1 MNTITFVSLYPR
13 REKNDDV
20 VFSCLQPRFLPTKI
34 KKTKIIQ
41 AFFTILSKI
50 TLTDEK
56 NGLEKLPERS
66 VKKGMKISY

>member
-1 MNTITFVSLYPR
+1 L
-13 REKNDDV
+13 
-20 VFSCLQPRFLPTKI
+20 FSTPFFTYEN
-34 KKTKIIQ
+34 KKTKIIM

-66 VKKGMKISY
+66 VKKGMKISF

>member
-1 MNTITFVSLYPR
+1 MMLFFLYSTSFFTSL
-13 REKNDDV
+13 N
-20 VFSCLQPRFLPTKI
+20 

-41 AFFTILSKI
+41 TIFTILSKI
-50 TLTDEK
+50 TLTGEK

>member
-1 MNTITFVSLYPR
+1 MNAITFVSLHAKE
-13 REKNDDV
+13 EKNDDV
-20 VFSCLQPRFLPTKI
+20 VFFLYSTSFFTSVN
-34 KKTKIIQ
+34 KKTKIIHP
-41 AFFTILSKI
+41 FFTILFKI

>member
-1 MNTITFVSLYPR
+1 MMF
-13 REKNDDV
+13 
-20 VFSCLQPRFLPTKI
+20 FFLSSTPFFTYEN

-41 AFFTILSKI
+41 ALFTILSKI